1 MTMVE
6 YLIPCLGDGR
16 TCKFFSG
23 SWDLTPSLGMPVM
36 HCITVIDSDSRSI
49 SYKVYHC
56 VGYAGKIIGQRG
68 EQGVQGFPTVSI
80 KLPPNTVP

>member
-6 YLIPCLGDGR
+6 YLIPCLGEGR

-36 HCITVIDSDSRSI
+36 HCITVIDSDSRVVSPT
-49 SYKVYHC
+49 KF
-56 VGYAGKIIGQRG
+56 IIVWGMRA
-68 EQGVQGFPTVSI
+68 
-80 KLPPNTVP
+80 K